1 MSTFCPKRIQQTAQL
16 TCKINLK
23 KMLHNYFKYSLHN
36 SLTTQANNTIIF
48 VGMTPTISVITGEE
62 HVITVYSI

>member
-1 MSTFCPKRIQQTAQL
+1 MSTFCLKRIQHTAQL
-16 TCKINLK
+16 TFKINLK
-23 KMLHNYFKYSLHN
+23 KMLDNYFKYSN

-62 HVITVYSI
+62 NVITVYSI